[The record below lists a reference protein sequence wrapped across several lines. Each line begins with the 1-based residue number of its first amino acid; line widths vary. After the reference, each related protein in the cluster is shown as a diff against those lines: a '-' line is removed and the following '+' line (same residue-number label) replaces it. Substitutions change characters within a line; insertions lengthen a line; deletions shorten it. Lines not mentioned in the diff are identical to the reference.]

1 MGTFF
6 NTKADRLDI
15 WPDGSGLH
23 PNKNR
28 YRRLNE
34 RTGSGGVQDLEVL
47 LQNGFR
53 HEGNQEGGSGVCTVT
68 EVPHVQVEGG
78 TGTHSLSEFRECGNG
93 GKRNDKGR
101 AEQTGN

>member
-1 MGTFF
+1 M
-6 NTKADRLDI
+6 KEI
-15 WPDGSGLH
+15 
-23 PNKNR
+23 
-28 YRRLNE
+28 
-34 RTGSGGVQDLEVL
+34 
-47 LQNGFR
+47 
-53 HEGNQEGGSGVCTVT
+53 QEGGSGVCTVT